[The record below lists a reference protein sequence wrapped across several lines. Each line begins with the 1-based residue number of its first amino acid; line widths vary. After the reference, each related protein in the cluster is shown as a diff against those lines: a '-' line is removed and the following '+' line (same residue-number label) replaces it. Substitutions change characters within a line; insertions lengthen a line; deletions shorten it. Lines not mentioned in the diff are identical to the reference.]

1 MSSKLREAWI
11 TIIRAEDYEA
21 HMAAVGQAQANA
33 KLVAEYLA
41 AQSPGAGA
49 SLLFLGAGTGQMFDF
64 VSPTVLLPYQTTFAD
79 INAAYLR
86 RLDERLHEVEGLRYA
101 TVLDD
106 VEKPGLIP
114 GFDTVLTVLLLEHVD
129 WRKAVSTI
137 GGLAG
142 ERTFVVIQE
151 NPATLTTAITPRGI
165 PGTMKI
171 FTEVH
176 PTLIPRIE
184 LITEFARHGFA
195 LNYLAEKTVA
205 EGKRM
210 LALGF
215 ARAGYRERPLSKPK
229 RSERHDG

>member
-1 MSSKLREAWI
+1 MSSRLREAWT

-33 KLVAEYLA
+33 RLVVEYLA
-41 AQSPGAGA
+41 AQPPGAGA
-49 SLLFLGAGTGQMFDF
+49 SLLFPGAGTGQMFDF
-64 VSPTVLLPYQTTFAD
+64 VSPEILLPYQTTFAD

-86 RLDERLHEVEGLRYA
+86 CLDERFREIEGLCYS
-101 TVLDD
+101 TVVDD
-106 VEKPGLIP
+106 VEKTSLIP
-114 GFDTVLTVLLLEHVD
+114 SFHTVLAVLLLEHVD

-142 ERTFVVIQE
+142 ERVFVVIQE
-151 NPATLTTAITPRGI
+151 NPATLTTAITPSGEI

-176 PTLIPRIE
+176 PTLIPRSE
-184 LITEFARHGFA
+184 LIVEFGRQSFA
-195 LNYLAEKTVA
+195 LKYSAEKTVA
-205 EGKRM
+205 DGKKM

-215 ARAGYRERPLSKPK
+215 ARIS
-229 RSERHDG
+229 